1 MTPSSFVKP
10 KVRIITTGGTIASVN
25 GKPMIDGPA
34 LVGALPELGN
44 LADIQVEEFSKIGS
58 SKMTPAL
65 WLKLSKRI
73 NQLFEEDEELSSVV
87 ITHGTDTLEETAYF
101 LNLTIR
107 SPKPVIVVGAMRS
120 ANEISAD
127 GPANLI
133 NAVRVG
139 LEPQAVGSGVMVVLN
154 ERISAAREVW
164 KTHNRG
170 VDTFQSSSSFLGV
183 VDPDKVRFYRDT
195 LYTHTSDTPFAIEK
209 LDRLP
214 KVELVMDFTDFDPAI
229 IDYFASKGLDGL
241 VAGSFAGG
249 RISAGMAI
257 GLKRAVDKG
266 LPICIASQVPEGR
279 IIGYP
284 EYDFPVVFAP
294 DLSPKKARILLM
306 LSLQLTNDPKR
317 LQTNFEQF

>member
-1 MTPSSFVKP
+1 MTQSSFAKP
-10 KVRIITTGGTIASVN
+10 KVLIITTGGTIASVN

-65 WLKLSKRI
+65 WLQLSQRV
-73 NQLFEEDEELSSVV
+73 NQLLATDEDLNSVV

-101 LNLTIR
+101 LHLTIR

-139 LEPQAVGSGVMVVLN
+139 LAPEAVGSGVMVVLN

-183 VDPDKVRFYRDT
+183 VDPDKIRFYRQT
-195 LYTHTSDTPFAIEK
+195 LYAHTANTPFRIEK
-209 LDRLP
+209 LDQLP
-214 KVELVMDFTDFDPAI
+214 KVELVMDFTDFDPGI

-241 VAGSFAGG
+241 VVGSFAGG
-249 RISAGMAI
+249 RISAGMTE
-257 GLKRAVDKG
+257 GLKRAAGKG

-284 EYDFPVVFAP
+284 EYDFPVLFAP

-306 LSLQLTNDPKR
+306 LSLLLTDDPE
-317 LQTNFEQF
+317 QWQAYFEQF